1 MSQAEIVFHNTLSGK
16 KEIFEPANPE
26 HVTIYVCG
34 PTVYNFMH
42 IGNARPAVVFDVLT
56 RLLRTRYPQV
66 TYVSNITD
74 IDDKINAAAA
84 ENGENITTLAER
96 YALAYQEDISAL
108 GVRAPDVVP
117 KATHHIA
124 EIVDMIEILIG
135 KGHAYANEG
144 HVLFHVPSDPEYGSL
159 AKRSLEDMIDGAR
172 VEVAGYKK
180 DPKDFVLWKP
190 STADQPGWESPWG
203 RGRPGWHIE
212 CSAMVKK
219 HLGDTIDIHGGGS
232 DLTFPHHENEAAQSR
247 CANDHSTYVR
257 YWLHNGMLNLGTEKM
272 SKSLGNVLTILALL
286 EKHSSEVLR
295 YALLSGQYRSS
306 LTWSDELLAQA
317 RASLDGL
324 YQSLR
329 DASSEQSITSADFQD
344 MDISEYPKVVV
355 DALSDD
361 LNTPKALAGMH
372 ELASQL
378 RLASDSESRNAAVQQ
393 LLAGGSLLGLLI
405 QTPDAYFTQ
414 GQPGGPSSMTADAIE
429 ALIEQRKAAR
439 ASGDYAGAD
448 RIRDDLLAS
457 GIELEDS
464 REGTRWRKL

>member
-1 MSQAEIVFHNTLSGK
+1 
-16 KEIFEPANPE
+16 
-26 HVTIYVCG
+26 
-34 PTVYNFMH
+34 
-42 IGNARPAVVFDVLT
+42 VVFDVLT

-272 SKSLGNVLTILALL
+272 SKSLGNVLTIRALL

-378 RLASDSESRNAAVQQ
+378 RRASDSESRNAAVQQ

>member
-16 KEIFEPANPE
+16 KETFVPANPE
-26 HVTIYVCG
+26 HVSIYVCG
-34 PTVYNFMH
+34 PTVYSYVH
-42 IGNARPAVVFDVLT
+42 IGNGRPAVVFDVLT
-56 RLLRTRYPQV
+56 RLLRTRYPKV
-66 TYVSNITD
+66 SYVSNITD

-84 ENGENITTLAER
+84 SNDEDIQTLADR
-96 YALAYQEDISAL
+96 YSQAYQEDVTAL
-108 GVRAPDVVP
+108 GVRPPDVVP

-124 EIVDMIEILIG
+124 EIIDMIETLIT
-135 KGHAYANEG
+135 KEHAYASEG

-159 AKRSLEDMIDGAR
+159 SKRSLEDMIDGAR

-190 STADQPGWESPWG
+190 STEDQPGWNSPWG

-247 CANDHSTYVR
+247 CANDNPGYVR

-272 SKSLGNVLTILALL
+272 SKSVGNVLTIRSLL
-286 EKHSSEVLR
+286 EKHRSEVLR
-295 YALLSGQYRSS
+295 YALLSGQYSSS

-317 RASLDGL
+317 RASLDSL
-324 YQSLR
+324 YQGLR
-329 DASSEQSITSADFQD
+329 DAADINPLTSTD
-344 MDISEYPKVVV
+344 MEKLAQEEFPETVVN
-355 DALSDD
+355 ALCDD
-361 LNTPKALAGMH
+361 LNTPKALAAMH
-372 ELASQL
+372 ELAADM
-378 RLASDSESRNAAVQQ
+378 RRTTDEVAKAAARRQ
-393 LLAGGSLLGLLI
+393 LLAGGWLLGLLHQNAEI
-405 QTPDAYFTQ
+405 YFTQ
-414 GQPGGPSSMTADAIE
+414 GQPGDSESLAADAIE

-439 ASGDYAGAD
+439 ANGDYAGAD
-448 RIRDDLLAS
+448 RIRDELLAS

-464 REGTRWRKL
+464 REGTRWRKI